1 MLPTLSTGGELSLL
15 FVLASGTGDCGWF
28 FTELLL
34 GLGAGEGGFVDLLLD
49 GLGAGVG
56 LGGGAGGVVEFSL
69 RIIFGELS
77 GGGGLS
83 LGVF

>member
-1 MLPTLSTGGELSLL
+1 
-15 FVLASGTGDCGWF
+15 
-28 FTELLL
+28 LLL

-83 LGVF
+83 LGMF